1 MSLKSIT
8 KRLALLIAITNLL
21 SCQSLNDAAS
31 KHEEYAIIP
40 HAADSTLTTI
50 IATTGP
56 YHEYNFFGFPG
67 ALFAK
72 AGGEVGARVARN
84 LGYPDLCVGIATG
97 IRAGGWAGLSATLA
111 GLAIGTT
118 PPMAIAGVAAFIL
131 TYQWSKN
138 TAILTCKLQETYP
151 QPPNPDMSEL
161 LDTQNLFQNS
171 WDN

>member
-8 KRLALLIAITNLL
+8 KRLALLIAVTNLL
-21 SCQSLNDAAS
+21 SCQSLNKAAS
-31 KHEEYAIIP
+31 EHEEYAIIP

-97 IRAGGWAGLSATLA
+97 IRAGGWAGLTATLT
-111 GLAIGTT
+111 GLAVGGG
-118 PPMAIAGVAAFIL
+118 PPMAIVGVATLFL

-138 TAILTCKLQETYP
+138 TAELTCQIRSNSP
-151 QPPNPDMSEL
+151 QPPAPTFEEL
-161 LDTQNLFQNS
+161 LDTSTIFQNS